1 MDDWC
6 GQIADE
12 RETRRFKRGSFRV
25 AFGRD
30 TEDGTALAERQIQAR
45 LDDAATRLPSEID
58 DAHIGSFVW
67 LWRSRPWIQPR
78 TLSLSSVFTIKHN
91 HQLFIYKT
99 PAQLLRKGTS
109 DVSVTLD
116 LDLAG

>member
-12 RETRRFKRGSFRV
+12 RETRRFKRGAFRV

-30 TEDGTALAERQIQAR
+30 TEDGTALERQIQAR

-58 DAHIGSFVW
+58 DGHVGS
-67 LWRSRPWIQPR
+67 
-78 TLSLSSVFTIKHN
+78 SSFGFGGRDHGFN
-91 HQLFIYKT
+91 GEL
-99 PAQLLRKGTS
+99 
-109 DVSVTLD
+109 
-116 LDLAG
+116 